1 MIHEESYAGP
11 VKILYTLPIVLSSQL
26 KYILCKCVTILND
39 ATRFASKA
47 VRPNNESSLSRDYRR
62 GQTAARVCSWR
73 NVGRYEAI
81 DLWIVSQPRFS
92 IFSRIA
98 TLYSVFPTLDRSH
111 HCSQYYSFV
120 PSTSVEQKPISISGS
135 RILGELFVPLT
146 CENFISVSKHRFE
159 KSVTR

>member
-62 GQTAARVCSWR
+62 GQTAARVRSWR
-73 NVGRYEAI
+73 NVGKYEAI
-81 DLWIVSQPRFS
+81 DPWIVSQPR
-92 IFSRIA
+92 FSRIA
-98 TLYSVFPTLDRSH
+98 TLYSVFSTLDRSH
-111 HCSQYYSFV
+111 YCSQYYSFV